1 MKSVARLTWTEPH
14 RETQQ
19 LPQFYE
25 MFPAG
30 HKEHSTALSNSSEG
44 RSQRVLPACSFHLLS
59 LRTDVCLPEC
69 ELPSGLHHSPPSGS
83 CWGS

>member
-69 ELPSGLHHSPPSGS
+69 
-83 CWGS
+83 